1 LLLFITKTLTMLL
14 SYHNDETIEAGIDE
28 AGRGPLFGRVYTS
41 CVILPQNGFDYS
53 NIKDSKRFTSDK
65 KIRLVAEHIKQN
77 AIAYAVTYRDEKQI
91 DKDNILQA
99 TIHSM
104 HEAICKLAIKP
115 DCILVDGH
123 YFKPYTIFNAS
134 QGKLEQIPHIC
145 CKGGDNKY
153 VSIAAASILS
163 KVSRDDYINDLCK
176 RFAFLDE
183 YYGLSKNKGYGTKQ
197 HMEGIK
203 TYGITRWH
211 RLSFSPC
218 SSQKVI
224 DFEY

>member
-1 LLLFITKTLTMLL
+1 MLL
-14 SYHNDETIEAGIDE
+14 SYHKDETIEAGIDE

-41 CVILPQNGFDYS
+41 CVILPKSDFDYS

-65 KIRLVAEHIKQN
+65 KIRQVAEYIKEN
-77 AIAYAVTYRDEKQI
+77 AIAYAITYKDEKDI

-99 TIHSM
+99 TIQSM
-104 HEAICKLAIKP
+104 HDAVRTLAVKP
-115 DCILVDGH
+115 QCILVDGH
-123 YFKPYTIFNAS
+123 YFKPYTCFSAS
-134 QGKLEQIPHIC
+134 KGKLEQIPHIC
-145 CKGGDNKY
+145 CKGGDNTY

-163 KVSRDDYINDLCK
+163 KVARDDYINDLC
-176 RFAFLDE
+176 RSFSFLDE

-197 HMEGIK
+197 HMEGIR
-203 TYGITRWH
+203 TYGITKWH

-224 DFEY
+224 ELKH